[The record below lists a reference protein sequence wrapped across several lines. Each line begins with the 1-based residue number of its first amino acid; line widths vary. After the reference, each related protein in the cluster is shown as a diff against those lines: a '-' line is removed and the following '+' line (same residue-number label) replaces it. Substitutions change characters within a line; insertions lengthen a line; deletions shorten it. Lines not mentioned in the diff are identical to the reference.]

1 MRLLLT
7 TLFYSLFSSL
17 VIAQRPEVVVSTGH
31 ASQVNTIGISDD
43 AKFIATGGVDKT
55 IKIIETSTGKELRT
69 IANNNQRISVV
80 KFDKT
85 TTYIG
90 AHLEGESVKIFDLA
104 TGEVVSEFPS
114 SIDEFDF
121 CLDDKSIVYVDMES
135 RLCVGDIATGEIKI
149 LNDIL
154 GPQRM
159 RVSTMDDNK
168 AVVLDFKSNI
178 YEIDL
183 HTGGVLRTANLNLG
197 LPSEYATCRFAL
209 SPDEQYLAIAY
220 DLKDDGRKGTAF
232 VFDYQTFKLK
242 GKLEG
247 HETRI
252 FDMIFSKQTGDLIT
266 TSHDHT
272 TKIWDVKKMKLK
284 KTLTLGIFG
293 SVALEVHP
301 FEKYFLQADM
311 SKIFYVNEANGK
323 VVKTFA
329 ALGNSIV
336 HMAYDQIGNYL
347 VSAGLSVSLK
357 IWDLEQN
364 KIKRSIM
371 GFWPVA
377 FSPDAK
383 DLVGMYNG
391 IALAV
396 WNPSTGEQ
404 KVTLNTD
411 NELIQ
416 HITYNSD
423 GTMLAGA
430 GFMGIVKIWD
440 MTTYKLTKRL
450 MGHAGGI
457 YGLTFSPDSKTLVT
471 SGMDNTIRVWDLEKD
486 KEIHKIDLTEEYS
499 GIISDVKYSPD
510 GKLLA
515 ASSWDHKVRVY
526 NTSDWSLKYTLE
538 GHTNMIMSIDFNAD
552 GRYLASGAGNNSVAE
567 ADNSVIIWDMAT
579 GKEHCRYKGHRGMI
593 QKVIFD
599 KLSTHVYSTGDDG
612 TIRVWDYTNC
622 EEVALMASVGNDDY
636 VIATPDNYYMSSK
649 DALQAVSFR
658 IGKKLYPFEQ
668 FDLKLNRPDIISS
681 RLGKTPQGLINAY
694 EYVYKKRLRKMGF
707 KEDQLGDDFH
717 LPEVKIETESNVF
730 TTTNKQFKLN
740 VFAEDDKYLLDR
752 LNVYVNDVPI
762 YGLKGFN
769 LKDLKAHSIRKD
781 VEVELVEGKNKIQV
795 SVHNESGV
803 ESLRETYELVYNGE
817 VEKSDLYLV
826 TIGVSHYQNEKF
838 NLKYAAKDARDVL
851 EEISKSDHLY
861 KSVKSKMLI
870 DNDVTK
876 ENIMALSN
884 FLADAKEGDAVI
896 IFVAGHGLLDEN
908 LDYYYAT
915 HDVNFD
921 KPSEGGVSYDML
933 ESLIAAV
940 KAYQKLLIMDTCHSG
955 ELDKEEV
962 EESKN
967 EDVRMGD
974 VEFRAVGAG
983 VRQKEGFGFE
993 NAGELMETMFVDV
1006 RKGTG
1011 ATVISSAGGA
1021 EFAME
1026 SSEWKN
1032 GLFTY
1037 CLLNGLESKAAD
1049 TNRDGE
1055 IHVSELRSYVYDEV
1069 TKLSG
1074 GMQKPTARAENL
1086 SIDYRVW

>member
-7 TLFYSLFSSL
+7 TFMITIFTASLWS
-17 VIAQRPEVVVSTGH
+17 QRPEVVVSTGH
-31 ASQVNTIGISDD
+31 TSQVNTISISDD
-43 AKFIATGGVDKT
+43 GKFIATGSVDKT
-55 IKIIETSTGKELRT
+55 IKIIETATGKELRT
-69 IANNNQRISVV
+69 IADNNQRISVV

-90 AHLEGESVKIFDLA
+90 AHLEGESIKIFDVA
-104 TGEVVSEFPS
+104 TGDLVSEFVS
-114 SIDEFDF
+114 SLDEFDF
-121 CLDDKSIVYVDMES
+121 CLDDKKVVYVNDES
-135 RLCVGDIATGEIKI
+135 NLCLGDIATGEVKV
-149 LNDIL
+149 LNAIV

-159 RVSTMDDNK
+159 RVSTIDDSK
-168 AVVLDFKSNI
+168 AVVLNYQSEI
-178 YEIDL
+178 SEIDL
-183 HTGGVLRTANLNLG
+183 KSGTVLRSATLDVE
-197 LPSEYATCRFAL
+197 SKFATCRFAL
-209 SPDEQYLAIAY
+209 SPDEKFLAIAY
-220 DLKDDGRKGTAF
+220 DVKENGKFGTPF
-232 VFDYQTFKLK
+232 IFDYQTFKLI
-242 GKLEG
+242 GKLKG

-252 FDMIFSKQTGDLIT
+252 FDMIFSKQTGHLLT

-272 TKIWDVKKMKLK
+272 TKVWDVEKMKLLN
-284 KTLTLGIFG
+284 TLTLGTF
-293 SVALEVHP
+293 SSMALEVHP
-301 FEKYFLQADM
+301 FEEYFLQADM
-311 SKIFYVNEANGK
+311 STIYYVNETDG
-323 VVKTFA
+323 VIVKTFA
-329 ALGNSIV
+329 PLGNSIL

-347 VSAGLSVSLK
+347 VAAGVNVSLK

-364 KIKRSIM
+364 KITRSIM

-377 FSPDAK
+377 FSPNAK

-391 IALAV
+391 ISLAI
-396 WNPSTGEQ
+396 WDPSTGEQ
-404 KVTLNTD
+404 KGTLD
-411 NELIQ
+411 AENELIQ
-416 HITYNSD
+416 KITYNPD
-423 GTMLAGA
+423 GSLLAGA
-430 GFMGIVKIWD
+430 GFLGVIKIWD
-440 MTTYKLTKRL
+440 MDSYNLTKKLT
-450 MGHAGGI
+450 GHVGGI
-457 YGLTFSPDSKTLVT
+457 YGLSFSPDSKLLATC
-471 SGMDNTIRVWDLEKD
+471 GMDNTVRIWDIATE
-486 KEIHKIDLTEEYS
+486 KEIHQIAEE
-499 GIISDVKYSPD
+499 GAIIMSDVKFSPD
-510 GKLLA
+510 GKTLA
-515 ASSWDHKVRVY
+515 VSSWDHKIRVY
-526 NTSDWSLKYTLE
+526 NSSDWSLKYTLE
-538 GHTNMIMSIDFNAD
+538 GHTNMIMSIDFSVD
-552 GRYLASGAGNNSVAE
+552 GRYLASGAGNNTVSK
-567 ADNSVIIWDMAT
+567 ADNSVIVWDMNT
-579 GKEHCRYKGHRGMI
+579 GVEHCRYTGHRGMV

-612 TIRVWDYTNC
+612 TIRVWDYTTC
-622 EEVALMASVGNDDY
+622 EEVALMASVGEDDY

-649 DALQAVSFR
+649 DALGAVSFR

-717 LPEVKIETESNVF
+717 LPAVKIETEANVF
-730 TTTNKQFKLN
+730 TTAEKTFKLTA
-740 VFAEDDKYLLDR
+740 FANDDKYLLDR

-762 YGLKGFN
+762 YGLKGFD
-769 LKDLKAHSIRKD
+769 LKDLKVHSIRKD
-781 VEVELVEGKNKIQV
+781 LEVELVPGKNKIQV
-795 SVHNESGV
+795 SVHNQSGV

-826 TIGVSHYQNEKF
+826 TIGVSNYENEQF

-851 EEISKSDHLY
+851 QEISKSEHLY
-861 KSVKSKMLI
+861 KNVKSKILL
-870 DNDVTK
+870 DAEVTK
-876 ENIMALSN
+876 ENIMALSE
-884 FLADAKEGDAVI
+884 FLGTAKEDDAVI

-915 HDVNFD
+915 HDIDFD
-921 KPSEGGVSYDML
+921 HPSENGVSYDML

-962 EESKN
+962 ESSKN
-967 EDVRMGD
+967 EDVRLGD

-1026 SSEWKN
+1026 SAEWKN

-1037 CLLNGLESKAAD
+1037 CLLNGLTSKAAD
-1049 TNRDGE
+1049 ENHDGE
-1055 IHVSELRSYVYDEV
+1055 IHVSELRSYVYDQV
-1069 TKLSG
+1069 TQLSG
-1074 GMQKPTARAENL
+1074 GKQKPTARAENL

>member
-1 MRLLLT
+1 MRLFLL
-7 TLFYSLFSSL
+7 SLYLIVVSS
-17 VIAQRPEVVVSTGH
+17 VFGQRPEVVVSTGH
-31 ASQVNTIGISDD
+31 ISQVNSISISDD
-43 AKFIATGGVDKT
+43 GKFIATGGVDKT
-55 IKIIETSTGKELRT
+55 VKIIETSTGKELRT

-90 AHLEGESVKIFDLA
+90 AHLEGESVKIFDIA
-104 TGEVVSEFPS
+104 TGDLVSEFAS

-121 CLDDKSIVYVDMES
+121 CLDDKKIVFVDMQS
-135 RLCVGDIATGEIKI
+135 NLCIGDIMTGEITVLSEI
-149 LNDIL
+149 V

-159 RVSTMDDNK
+159 RVSTIDDGK
-168 AVVLDFKSNI
+168 AVVLNYQSEI
-178 YEIDL
+178 YEVDL
-183 HTGGVLRTANLNLG
+183 NTGTVLRSTTLELDM
-197 LPSEYATCRFAL
+197 ETKFATCRFAL
-209 SPDEQYLAIAY
+209 SPDEKYLAIAY
-220 DLKDDGRKGTAF
+220 DIGKNGQKGTPYIY
-232 VFDYQTFKLK
+232 DYQSFELI
-242 GKLEG
+242 GRLEG

-252 FDMIFSKQTGDLIT
+252 FDMIFSKQTGHLLT
-266 TSHDHT
+266 TSHDQT
-272 TKIWDVKKMKLK
+272 TKAWNVKKMKLINTMK
-284 KTLTLGIFG
+284 MGTFG
-293 SVALEVHP
+293 SMALEVHP
-301 FEKYFLQADM
+301 FEEYFLQADM
-311 SKIFYVNEANGK
+311 STIYYVNERSGK
-323 VVKTFA
+323 VVKTFK

-347 VSAGLSVSLK
+347 VAAGTNVSLK
-357 IWDLEQN
+357 VWDLEQN

-377 FSPDAK
+377 FSPNAK
-383 DLVGMYNG
+383 DLVAMYNG
-391 IALAV
+391 VALAV
-396 WNPSTGEQ
+396 WDPSTGEQ
-404 KVTLNTD
+404 KRTLDTE

-416 HITYNSD
+416 KITYNAN
-423 GTMLAGA
+423 GELLAGA
-430 GFMGIVKIWD
+430 GFMGVIKLWD
-440 MTTYKLTKRL
+440 MNNYKLSKKFI
-450 MGHAGGI
+450 GHTGGI
-457 YGLTFSPDSKTLVT
+457 YGLDFSPDSKLLA
-471 SGMDNTIRVWDLEKD
+471 SCGMDNTVRIWDVENG
-486 KEIHKIDLTEEYS
+486 KEIHQILEENA
-499 GIISDVKYSPD
+499 IIVSDVKFSPD
-510 GKLLA
+510 GKYLA
-515 ASSWDHKVRVY
+515 ASAWDHKIRVY
-526 NTSDWSLKYTLE
+526 NTEDWSLQYTLE
-538 GHTNMIMSIDFNAD
+538 GHTNMITTIDFSVD
-552 GRYLASGAGNNSVAE
+552 GRYLASGAGNNTVAE
-567 ADNSVIIWDMAT
+567 ADNSVIVWDMTT
-579 GKEHCRYKGHRGMI
+579 GKEHCKYKGHRGMI

-649 DALQAVSFR
+649 DALDAVSFR

-668 FDLKLNRPDIISS
+668 FDLKLNRPDIISA

-694 EYVYKKRLRKMGF
+694 EYIYKKRLRKMGF
-707 KEDQLGDDFH
+707 SEDQLGDDFH
-717 LPEVKIETESNVF
+717 LPTVKIETESNVF
-730 TTTNKQFKLN
+730 TTTERNFKLT
-740 VFAEDDKYLLDR
+740 VFGDDEKYLLDR

-762 YGLKGFN
+762 YGLQGFD
-769 LKDLKAHSIRKD
+769 LKDLNAHSVRKD
-781 VEVELVEGKNKIQV
+781 VLVELVEGKNKIQV

-826 TIGVSHYQNEKF
+826 TIGVSNYQNNEF
-838 NLKYAAKDARDVL
+838 DLKYAAKDAEDVL
-851 EEISKSDHLY
+851 NEIAKSDHLY
-861 KSVKSKMLI
+861 KQVHSKMLL
-870 DNDVTK
+870 NEEVTK
-876 ENIMALSN
+876 ENVMELES
-884 FLADAKEGDAVI
+884 FLAKANENDAVI

-908 LDYYYAT
+908 LDYFYAT
-915 HDVNFD
+915 HDIDFND
-921 KPSEGGVSYDML
+921 PSEKGVSYDML
-933 ESLIAAV
+933 EELIAAV

-962 EESKN
+962 EENKN
-967 EDVRMGD
+967 EDVRLGD

-993 NAGELMETMFVDV
+993 NAGELMESMFVDV

-1026 SSEWKN
+1026 SAEWKN

-1037 CLLNGLESKAAD
+1037 CLLNGLKSRSAD
-1049 TNRDGE
+1049 QNRDGQ

-1074 GMQKPTARAENL
+1074 GKQRPTARAENL